1 MNIVKKITS
10 FFHPED
16 PSLVYWETL
25 RFLLGWIFLWAFLDK
40 MFGLGFATLP
50 EKAWIHGA
58 SPTYGFLTF
67 GTEGGLFQEFFRAM
81 VGHVLVDVLFM
92 AGLAGVGTSL
102 LLGAGTRIA
111 GYSGALMMTFI
122 YLASLPL
129 KQNPLIDE
137 HIIYI
142 VVLLAFTRVRVG
154 QVYSIRH
161 WWESTTLVKKYPFL
175 A

>member
-10 FFHPED
+10 FFRPED

-25 RFLLGWIFLWAFLDK
+25 RFLMGWIFLWAFLDK
-40 MFGLGFATLP
+40 LLGLGFATMP
-50 EKAWIHGA
+50 AKAWINGG
-58 SPTYGFLTF
+58 SPTYGFLAF
-67 GTEGGLFQEFFRAM
+67 GTEGGMFQEYFRAM
-81 VGHVLVDVLFM
+81 AGHMIVDVLFM
-92 AGLAGVGTSL
+92 AGLAGVGLSL
-102 LLGAGTRIA
+102 LLGAGIRIA

-129 KQNPLIDE
+129 KQNPFVDE

-142 VVLLAFTRVRVG
+142 VILLAMTRVRVG
-154 QVYSIRH
+154 TIYSIKS
-161 WWESTTLVKKYPFL
+161 WWENTPLVKKYPFL